1 MHKQEAAHLFAI
13 LGDEDIV
20 KSLKLLYNL
29 GDLSFNELS
38 LRVDSNDLDAKLEL
52 LIKENL
58 VSLIDEKYH
67 ANRELIDELMSFIT
81 TACKCMKN

>member
-1 MHKQEAAHLFAI
+1 MHKQEAAHLFTI

-20 KSLKLLYNL
+20 KTLKLLYNL
-29 GDLSFNELS
+29 GDLSLNDLS
-38 LRVDSNDLDAKLEL
+38 LRIEASDLDAKLEL

-58 VSLIDEKYH
+58 ISLINEKYH

-81 TACKCMKN
+81 TACKCMRS